1 METSM
6 IVELKKYKEEQPLKL
21 GMMLC
26 KHYNCYDINEVL
38 KKVSLSTHYLVVRS
52 KESPVRESY

>member
-1 METSM
+1 MKREKQLNAKN
-6 IVELKKYKEEQPLKL
+6 VELKKYKEEQPLNL

-38 KKVSLSTHYLVVRS
+38 KKVNLNQFC
-52 KESPVRESY
+52 E